1 MTLII
6 NITRLCCRHTPGND
20 RMKPIAMRQFRNLAL
35 LLSGLF
41 AAAIFYHG
49 AAPLPASAQES
60 EIMLVGVEKVRS
72 VRLTQ
77 TVPIVGRLVSLRV
90 GDIAA
95 RIAGPVES
103 IEVEIGDRVKK
114 GDVIAQ
120 IDPEVLKAELQLTQS
135 QLDEAGAELKAWAA
149 ETQVAMTDLR
159 RQERLRKS
167 AAFSQAKFEDA
178 QKQVA
183 VAEARVERA
192 RANVAI
198 KRSNLQRKQIDVEY
212 TVVRAP
218 YAGVVIRR
226 YTEAGAYV
234 DKGAPLVRLIDD
246 RALEVEAA
254 VPYKR
259 VNGLPPGRKVEFELD
274 DGSRHQAIVRAILPS
289 ENPQTRTRTVRLVP
303 QFNEIRR
310 PLAES
315 QSVVV
320 AVPISDD
327 RRALSVHKDAILK
340 RPSGDQVYV
349 VKNSTAEARTVRLG
363 VAIGSRFEVLSGLK
377 DGESVVIR
385 GNERLQ
391 PGAKVGIGKGS
402 S

>member
-1 MTLII
+1 
-6 NITRLCCRHTPGND
+6 
-20 RMKPIAMRQFRNLAL
+20 MRQFRKLAFPL
-35 LLSGLF
+35 LGLF
-41 AAAIFYHG
+41 AAAVFHLG
-49 AAPLPASAQES
+49 AAPPPASAQGS
-60 EIMLVGVEKVRS
+60 NIMLVGVEKVRS

-95 RIAGPVES
+95 RVAGPVES
-103 IEVEIGDRVKK
+103 IMVEIGDRVRK
-114 GDVIAQ
+114 GDVIA
-120 IDPEVLKAELQLTQS
+120 ILDPEILLAELQLTQS
-135 QLDEAGAELKAWAA
+135 QLAEAGAELKTWAA
-149 ETQVAMTDLR
+149 EKQVAATELR

-178 QKQVA
+178 QKQIA

-198 KRSNLQRKQIDVEY
+198 KRSILQRKQIDVEY
-212 TVVRAP
+212 AVVRAP

-234 DKGAPLVRLIDD
+234 VKGAPLVRLIDD

-259 VNGLPPGRKVEFELD
+259 VNGLPPGRQVEFELD
-274 DGSRHQAIVRAILPS
+274 DGSRHRATVRAILPS

-327 RRALSVHKDAILK
+327 RRVLTVHKDAILK
-340 RPSGDQVYV
+340 RPSGDLVYV
-349 VKNSTAEARTVRLG
+349 VKDSIAEARTVRLG
-363 VAIGSRFEVLSGLK
+363 VAIDSRVEVLSGLK
-377 DGESVVIR
+377 EGESVVIR

-391 PGAKVGIGKGS
+391 HGAKVRVGKGS

>member
-1 MTLII
+1 
-6 NITRLCCRHTPGND
+6 
-20 RMKPIAMRQFRNLAL
+20 MRQFRKLAFPL
-35 LLSGLF
+35 LGLF
-41 AAAIFYHG
+41 AAAVFHLG
-49 AAPLPASAQES
+49 AAPPPASAQGS
-60 EIMLVGVEKVRS
+60 NIMLVGVEKVRS

-95 RIAGPVES
+95 RVAGPVES
-103 IEVEIGDRVKK
+103 IMVEIGDRVRK
-114 GDVIAQ
+114 GDVIA
-120 IDPEVLKAELQLTQS
+120 ILDPEILLAELQLTQS
-135 QLDEAGAELKAWAA
+135 QLAEAGAELKIWAA
-149 ETQVAMTDLR
+149 EKQVAATELR

-178 QKQVA
+178 QKQIA

-198 KRSNLQRKQIDVEY
+198 KRSILQRKQIDVEY
-212 TVVRAP
+212 AVVRAP

-234 DKGAPLVRLIDD
+234 VKGAPLVRLIDD

-274 DGSRHQAIVRAILPS
+274 DGSRHRATVRAILPS
-289 ENPQTRTRTVRLVP
+289 ENPLTRTRTVRLVP

-327 RRALSVHKDAILK
+327 RRVLTVHKDAILK
-340 RPSGDQVYV
+340 RPSGDLVYV
-349 VKNSTAEARTVRLG
+349 VKDSIAEARTVRLG
-363 VAIGSRFEVLSGLK
+363 VAIDSRVEVLSGLK
-377 DGESVVIR
+377 EGESVVIR

-391 PGAKVGIGKGS
+391 HGVKVRVGKGS

>member
-1 MTLII
+1 
-6 NITRLCCRHTPGND
+6 
-20 RMKPIAMRQFRNLAL
+20 MRQFRKLAFPL
-35 LLSGLF
+35 LGLF
-41 AAAIFYHG
+41 ASAIFHPG
-49 AAPLPASAQES
+49 AAPLPASAQGS
-60 EIMLVGVEKVRS
+60 NIMLVGVEKVRS

-95 RIAGPVES
+95 RVAGPVES
-103 IEVEIGDRVKK
+103 IMVEIGDRVRK
-114 GDVIAQ
+114 GDVIAVL
-120 IDPEVLKAELQLTQS
+120 DPEILLAELQLTQS
-135 QLDEAGAELKAWAA
+135 QLAEAGAELKTWAA
-149 ETQVAMTDLR
+149 EKQVAATELR

-198 KRSNLQRKQIDVEY
+198 KRSILQRKQIDVEY
-212 TVVRAP
+212 AVVRAP

-234 DKGAPLVRLIDD
+234 VKGAPFVRLIDD

-274 DGSRHQAIVRAILPS
+274 DGSRHQATVRAILPS
-289 ENPQTRTRTVRLVP
+289 ENPLTRTRTVRLVP

-327 RRALSVHKDAILK
+327 RRVLTVHKDAILK
-340 RPSGDQVYV
+340 RPSGDLVYV
-349 VKNSTAEARTVRLG
+349 VKDSIAEARTVRLG
-363 VAIGSRFEVLSGLK
+363 VAIDSRVEVLSGLK
-377 DGESVVIR
+377 EGESVVIR

-391 PGAKVGIGKGS
+391 PGAKVRVGKGS

>member
-289 ENPQTRTRTVRLVP
+289 ENP
-303 QFNEIRR
+303 
-310 PLAES
+310 
-315 QSVVV
+315 
-320 AVPISDD
+320 
-327 RRALSVHKDAILK
+327 
-340 RPSGDQVYV
+340 
-349 VKNSTAEARTVRLG
+349 
-363 VAIGSRFEVLSGLK
+363 
-377 DGESVVIR
+377 
-385 GNERLQ
+385 
-391 PGAKVGIGKGS
+391 
-402 S
+402 

>member
-1 MTLII
+1 
-6 NITRLCCRHTPGND
+6 
-20 RMKPIAMRQFRNLAL
+20 MRQFRKLAFPL
-35 LLSGLF
+35 LGLF
-41 AAAIFYHG
+41 AAAVFHLG
-49 AAPLPASAQES
+49 AAPPPASAQGS
-60 EIMLVGVEKVRS
+60 NIMLVGVEKVRS

-95 RIAGPVES
+95 RVAGPVES
-103 IEVEIGDRVKK
+103 IMVEIGDRVRK
-114 GDVIAQ
+114 GDVIA
-120 IDPEVLKAELQLTQS
+120 ILDPEILLAELQLTQS
-135 QLDEAGAELKAWAA
+135 QLAEAGAELKIWAA
-149 ETQVAMTDLR
+149 EKQVAATELR

-178 QKQVA
+178 QKQIA

-198 KRSNLQRKQIDVEY
+198 KRSILQRKQIDVEY
-212 TVVRAP
+212 AVVRAP

-234 DKGAPLVRLIDD
+234 VKGAPLVRLIDD

-259 VNGLPPGRKVEFELD
+259 VNGLPPGRQVEFELD
-274 DGSRHQAIVRAILPS
+274 DGSRHRATVRAILPS

-327 RRALSVHKDAILK
+327 RRVLTVHKDAILK
-340 RPSGDQVYV
+340 RPSGDLVYV
-349 VKNSTAEARTVRLG
+349 VKDSIAEARTVRLG
-363 VAIGSRFEVLSGLK
+363 VAIDSRVEVLSGLK
-377 DGESVVIR
+377 EGESVVIR

-391 PGAKVGIGKGS
+391 PGAKVRVGKGS